1 MENPP
6 GTAGSKES
14 PGQPVVPLLCLL
26 AAIILLS
33 TVAPAMKLI
42 FLQGQITPLGLVTAK
57 LTAAAMILVAAALFL
72 EERELQ
78 LLNRA
83 DLVRLSLLGLL
94 GVGLPHAIAAW
105 GLQLTTATHYI
116 LITTLATT
124 FTSLFG
130 LLHKNEKIVPMML
143 LGLLVSSA
151 GGVIAVSENLQ
162 ESASN
167 LLFGDALVFLFMIL
181 MSAQLLL
188 HSATAKRCGI
198 LTANSVMFGSS
209 ALALLSVGMLWPG
222 PARERLSV
230 VSLAWL
236 MYIGI
241 ATGAVFLLRY
251 LALRSVAPAAA
262 GALQYLAPVSAV
274 LLASVFLGEALEL
287 HTVIGGVLI
296 LSGVELVRRA

>member
-1 MENPP
+1 M
-6 GTAGSKES
+6 
-14 PGQPVVPLLCLL
+14 PLLCLL

-33 TVAPAMKLI
+33 TVAPAMKLV
-42 FLQGQITPLGLVTAK
+42 FLQGQITPLGMVTAK

-116 LITTLATT
+116 LISTLATT

-143 LGLLVSSA
+143 LGLLVSFA
-151 GGVIAVSENLQ
+151 GGLIAVSENLQ
-162 ESASN
+162 QSASN
-167 LLFGDALVFLFMIL
+167 LLFGDALIFLFMIL

-209 ALALLSVGMLWPG
+209 ALALLTVGMLWPG

>member
-1 MENPP
+1 METPP
-6 GTAGSKES
+6 GTAGSKDL

-33 TVAPAMKLI
+33 TVAPAMKLV
-42 FLQGQITPLGLVTAK
+42 FLQGQITPFGMVTAK
-57 LTAAAMILVAAALFL
+57 LTAAAIILVAAALFL

-83 DLVRLSLLGLL
+83 DLVRLCLLGLL

-116 LITTLATT
+116 LITTLAAS

-143 LGLLVSSA
+143 LGLLVSFA
-151 GGVIAVSENLQ
+151 GGLIAVSENLQ
-162 ESASN
+162 QSASN

-209 ALALLSVGMLWPG
+209 ALALLTVGMLWPG
-222 PARERLSV
+222 PARVRLSV

-287 HTVIGGVLI
+287 HTVVGGVLI

>member
-1 MENPP
+1 M
-6 GTAGSKES
+6 
-14 PGQPVVPLLCLL
+14 PLLCLL

-33 TVAPAMKLI
+33 TVAPAMKLV
-42 FLQGQITPLGLVTAK
+42 FLQGQITPLGMVTAK
-57 LTAAAMILVAAALFL
+57 LTAAAIILVAAALFL

-116 LITTLATT
+116 LILTLAAS

-130 LLHKNEKIVPMML
+130 LLHQNEKIAPMML
-143 LGLLVSSA
+143 LGLLVSFA
-151 GGVIAVSENLQ
+151 GGLIAVSENLQ
-162 ESASN
+162 QSASN

-209 ALALLSVGMLWPG
+209 ALAILTLGMLWPG

-236 MYIGI
+236 MYIGV

-251 LALRSVAPAAA
+251 LALRSVTPAVARV
-262 GALQYLAPVSAV
+262 LQYLAPVSAV

-287 HTVIGGVLI
+287 HTIIGGVLI